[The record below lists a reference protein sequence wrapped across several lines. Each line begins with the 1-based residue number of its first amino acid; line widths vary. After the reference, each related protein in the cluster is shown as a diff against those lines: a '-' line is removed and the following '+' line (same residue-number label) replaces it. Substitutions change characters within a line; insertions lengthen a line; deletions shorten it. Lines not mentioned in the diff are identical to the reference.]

1 MNRKKNVSDLTVRS
15 QGWITPTFCA
25 ILVILVEALRNCW
38 HILISRRINILIS
51 NPKYSIGVHEILAC
65 VFLLSP
71 LSRAWPGLIRVA
83 FFFFFHI

>member
-1 MNRKKNVSDLTVRS
+1 MNREENLSDLTVRS
-15 QGWITPTFCA
+15 QGRRTPIFCA

-51 NPKYSIGVHEILAC
+51 NPKVSIGVHKILTC

-71 LSRAWPGLIRVA
+71 LSRA
-83 FFFFFHI
+83 